1 MLGENKKRNVDEV
14 PVLQKAPDKQGQ
26 SPPGSP
32 TGAASTTVEEVRN
45 LLATLSGPPDRAA
58 SPYAT
63 VMRLVLNGVSSP
75 LTRKMYETAL
85 RDFFTWWEKQGRP
98 AFTKATVQA
107 HRTALEA
114 KGYAAS
120 TINQRLAAIRKLAVE
135 AADNNLLSLDHAAA
149 IARVKGIRKSG
160 MRMGYWLTEKQAE
173 QLINAPTPESLK
185 GKRDR
190 AMLALL
196 VGCGLRRR
204 ELATLN
210 MEDIQQREGRWVIVD
225 LEGKHGR
232 IRTVPVQPWVKVAID
247 DWLLSTG
254 FTVGRIFCA
263 VSRHGKIVS
272 RTISEQAVLD
282 NVRQYGKQIGLENI
296 RPHDLRRTCAKLCR
310 SRGGDLE
317 QIQLLLGH
325 SSIQVT
331 EQYLGTKQALHDA
344 PNDRFVLHWQKA
356 S

>member
-1 MLGENKKRNVDEV
+1 MIQL
-14 PVLQKAPDKQGQ
+14 APILA
-26 SPPGSP
+26 PPI
-32 TGAASTTVEEVRN
+32 
-45 LLATLSGPPDRAA
+45 PPI
-58 SPYAT
+58 SPYEAVT
-63 VMRLVLNGVSSP
+63 LLVLDSVSSP
-75 LTRKMYETAL
+75 LTRAMYEKAL
-85 RDFFTWWEKQGRP
+85 RDFFAWWEEQGRP
-98 AFTKATVQA
+98 EFTKATVQA
-107 HRTALEA
+107 HRVALEA

-135 AADNNLLSLDHAAA
+135 AADNNLMALDHAAA
-149 IARVKGIRKSG
+149 IARVKGIPKSG
-160 MRMGYWLTEKQAE
+160 IRIGNWLTEKQAE
-173 QLINAPTPESLK
+173 QLINAPTPEILK

-190 AMLALL
+190 ALLGLL

-204 ELATLN
+204 ELSTLN
-210 MEDIQQREGRWVIVD
+210 IQDIQQREGRWVIVD

-232 IRTVPVQPWVKVAID
+232 VRSVPVPPWVKVAVD
-247 DWLLSTG
+247 DWLAAVS
-254 FTVGRIFCA
+254 FTAGRIFCA
-263 VSRHGKIVS
+263 VSRHGKITS

-310 SRGGDLE
+310 SRGGELE

-325 SSIQVT
+325 SSIQIT
-331 EQYLGTKQALHDA
+331 EQYLGTKQNLQDA

>member
-1 MLGENKKRNVDEV
+1 MSNLVSLPIESERPASAYD
-14 PVLQKAPDKQGQ
+14 
-26 SPPGSP
+26 
-32 TGAASTTVEEVRN
+32 AAVT
-45 LLATLSGPPDRAA
+45 
-58 SPYAT
+58 
-63 VMRLVLNGVSSP
+63 LVLNAVSSP
-75 LTRKMYETAL
+75 LTRTMYEKAL
-85 RDFFTWWEKQGRP
+85 RDFFAWWEMQGRP
-98 AFTKATVQA
+98 EFTRATVQA
-107 HRTALEA
+107 HRAALEE

-135 AADNNLLSLDHAAA
+135 AADSNLLALDQAAA
-149 IARVKGIRKSG
+149 IARVKGVKRLG
-160 MRMGYWLTEKQAE
+160 TRTGNWLTEKQAQ
-173 QLINAPTPESLK
+173 QLINVPMPESLK

-204 ELATLN
+204 ELAQLQIQ
-210 MEDIQQREGRWVIVD
+210 DIQQREGRWIIVD

-232 IRTVPVQPWVKVAID
+232 IRSVPVPPWVKVAID
-247 DWLLSTG
+247 DWLSAVK
-254 FTVGRIFCA
+254 FSDGRIFCA
-263 VSRHGKIVS
+263 VTRHGKIMG

-296 RPHDLRRTCAKLCR
+296 RPHDLRRTCARLCR
-310 SRGGDLE
+310 SRGGELE

-331 EQYLGTKQALHDA
+331 EQYLGTNQALHDA
-344 PNDRFVLHWQKA
+344 PNDRFVLRWEKA

>member
-1 MLGENKKRNVDEV
+1 VPDENKKRRLDAV
-14 PVLQKAPDKQGQ
+14 APIL
-26 SPPGSP
+26 
-32 TGAASTTVEEVRN
+32 
-45 LLATLSGPPDRAA
+45 LLAAPA

-63 VMRLVLNGVSSP
+63 VMALVLDAVSSP
-75 LTRKMYETAL
+75 LTRAMYEKAL
-85 RDFFTWWEKQGRP
+85 RDFFAWWEEQGRP
-98 AFTKATVQA
+98 EFTKATVQA
-107 HRTALEA
+107 HRAALEE

-120 TINQRLAAIRKLAVE
+120 TVNQRLAAIRKLAVE
-135 AADNNLLSLDHAAA
+135 AADNNLLALDQAAA
-149 IARVKGIRKSG
+149 IARVKGVKRLG
-160 MRMGYWLTEKQAE
+160 TRTGNWLTEKQAE
-173 QLINAPTPESLK
+173 QLINAPMPESLK

-204 ELATLN
+204 ELAEL
-210 MEDIQQREGRWVIVD
+210 EIQDIQQREGRWVIVD

-232 IRTVPVQPWVKVAID
+232 IRSVPVPPWVKVAID
-247 DWLLSTG
+247 DWLSAAN
-254 FTVGRIFCA
+254 FTSGRLFCA
-263 VSRHGKIVS
+263 ISRHGKIVG

-310 SRGGDLE
+310 SRGGELE

-325 SSIQVT
+325 SSIQIT
-331 EQYLGTKQALHDA
+331 EQYLGTKQTLHDA
-344 PNDRFVLHWQKA
+344 PNDRFVLRWEKA

>member
-1 MLGENKKRNVDEV
+1 MIQL
-14 PVLQKAPDKQGQ
+14 APILA
-26 SPPGSP
+26 PPI
-32 TGAASTTVEEVRN
+32 
-45 LLATLSGPPDRAA
+45 PPI
-58 SPYAT
+58 SPYEAVT
-63 VMRLVLNGVSSP
+63 LLVLDSVSSP
-75 LTRKMYETAL
+75 LTRAMYEKAL
-85 RDFFTWWEKQGRP
+85 RDFFAWWEEQGRP
-98 AFTKATVQA
+98 EFTKATVQA
-107 HRTALEA
+107 HRAALEA

-135 AADNNLLSLDHAAA
+135 AADNNLMALDHAAA
-149 IARVKGIRKSG
+149 ITRVKGIPKSG
-160 MRMGYWLTEKQAE
+160 IRIGNWLTEKQAE
-173 QLINAPTPESLK
+173 QLINAPTPETLK

-190 AMLALL
+190 ALLGLL

-204 ELATLN
+204 ELSTLN
-210 MEDIQQREGRWVIVD
+210 IQDIQQREGRWVIVD

-232 IRTVPVQPWVKVAID
+232 VRSVPVPPWVKVAVD
-247 DWLLSTG
+247 DWLTAVS
-254 FTVGRIFCA
+254 FTAGRIFCA
-263 VSRHGKIVS
+263 VSRHGKITS

-310 SRGGDLE
+310 SRGGELE

-325 SSIQVT
+325 SSIQIT
-331 EQYLGTKQALHDA
+331 EQYLGTKQNLQDA